1 VGRRVNTG
9 LVTIDD
15 AAKAADAAQ
24 RATANNV

>member
-1 VGRRVNTG
+1 VNTG